1 MATQGSSSSSN
12 SGTCVGA
19 GGSSGGGAGGR
30 SFQPKHFNEGIRSEA
45 WLDAEIPLPSLYS
58 PRPEESLRPASA
70 SSSRPGARTPV
81 PVSTTSSTA
90 AGGAGPVP
98 IPPSSKTPPV
108 GVGIAPDTVQG
119 EGGRGGGGE
128 GDPDGDP
135 DAEVDTV
142 DPALRIQVEQNA
154 SQFLAKVADVQQ
166 SRSAL
171 QTLLDS
177 TTELQGRAHR
187 LRTKL
192 VTPFETLRTLQTDLI
207 RLHLGT
213 ELVRRAARFETL
225 RWQLEDDMYLSQGV
239 RPAPRARSSVE
250 HDDDGREEGEDKP
263 VSEEERTRALARA
276 AFTSDEMTALLTS
289 PPPTSIPP
297 KLQDTFQQLLTSLTP
312 IAAALPSLTASQ
324 EYLRAQMEAPGGT
337 SWTSAEAAAPY
348 DLEGRPSS
356 IAGRERERANSRGS
370 VAPSSALSFGKRIE
384 EFRQRMG
391 RTDSEYVPAPSMY
404 Y

>member
-276 AFTSDEMTALLTS
+276 AFTSDEMTAL
-289 PPPTSIPP
+289 
-297 KLQDTFQQLLTSLTP
+297 
-312 IAAALPSLTASQ
+312 PSLTASQ